1 MNSLFYGNWI
11 IVFKYPS
18 YYFRI
23 GELMGHVWADVK
35 LINVVTGQEIK
46 VTALIDTG
54 ATFTVLPWWIH
65 EKLGLKII
73 GRKKIETAKGYT
85 ELDESFVL
93 IELEGR
99 SGITPVLISKE
110 LKDVLVGVLTLE
122 SLGLMVDPTSGK
134 LKETRILLL

>member
-1 MNSLFYGNWI
+1 
-11 IVFKYPS
+11 
-18 YYFRI
+18 
-23 GELMGHVWADVK
+23 MGHVWADVK